1 VIATRAP
8 FEYRTLRVVL
18 QAQVVTCVRV
28 CALILCLVCVALPA
42 LLSCFFVII
51 ICKGERLQVVE
62 IPREREIVNES
73 KNTVVFK
80 LIIGSLKRG

>member
-1 VIATRAP
+1 
-8 FEYRTLRVVL
+8 
-18 QAQVVTCVRV
+18 VVTCVRV
-28 CALILCLVCVALPA
+28 CALILCLVCVALPP

-73 KNTVVFK
+73 KNTMVFK
-80 LIIGSLKRG
+80 LIIGSLERG

>member
-1 VIATRAP
+1 
-8 FEYRTLRVVL
+8 
-18 QAQVVTCVRV
+18 VTCVRV
-28 CALILCLVCVALPA
+28 CALILCLVCVALPP
-42 LLSCFFVII
+42 LLPCFFVII

-80 LIIGSLKRG
+80 LIIGSLERG

>member
-1 VIATRAP
+1 
-8 FEYRTLRVVL
+8 
-18 QAQVVTCVRV
+18 VTCVRV
-28 CALILCLVCVALPA
+28 CALILCLVCVALPP
-42 LLSCFFVII
+42 LLLCFFVII

-80 LIIGSLKRG
+80 LIIRSLERG